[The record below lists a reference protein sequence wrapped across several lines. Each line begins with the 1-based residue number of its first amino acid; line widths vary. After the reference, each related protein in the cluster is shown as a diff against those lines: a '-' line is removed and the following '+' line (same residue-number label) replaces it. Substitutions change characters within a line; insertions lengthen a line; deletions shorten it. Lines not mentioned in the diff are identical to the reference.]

1 MITFWFVV
9 VLAIET
15 PSAIGELKDD
25 SRTNTFQ
32 KDGFD
37 VVVMNMGIMDVH
49 DLEPLAASLTSLLK
63 QDGWLALL
71 LFELSK

>member
-25 SRTNTFQ
+25 RRTNTFQ